1 MSGGGKGGSQ
11 TTQVTIPSWVREA
24 AQSNLDRADQISQI
38 GYVPYYGPDVAA
50 FQPSQTAAFQNTA
63 DALGAFGMQGA
74 MPNMPAQTTFAP
86 GVQGYS
92 SAPILEAAMN
102 ELQITRPGQYDAI
115 TGMFID
121 PVTGQGGYTQQ
132 HQQAAG
138 GGTSQPTGDGWMEEQ
153 RNNAFFDANRVPNSN
168 PFGDGGMFNGLGNGF
183 AGSVFGDGGFFDDSP
198 LDLGLID
205 GDGRLG
211 FMAGGGR
218 DGGGGGGGKGG

>member
-11 TTQVTIPSWVREA
+11 TTQVSIPAWVQEA
-24 AQSNLDRADQISQI
+24 AQNNLDRADQISQI

-50 FQPSQTAAFQNTA
+50 FQPAQNAAFQNTT

-74 MPNMPAQTTFAP
+74 MPNMPEPTTFAP

-102 ELQITRPGQYDAI
+102 ELQVTRPGQYDAI

-121 PVTGQGGYTQQ
+121 PVTGQGGYTPAPSNPIASMLQ
-132 HQQAAG
+132 G
-138 GGTSQPTGDGWMEEQ
+138 GGDGWMEEQ
-153 RNNAFFDANRVPNSN
+153 RNNAFFDENRVDNVN
-168 PFGDGGMFNGLGNGF
+168 PFGAGGMFNGMSGG
-183 AGSVFGDGGFFDDSP
+183 VFGDGGFFDDTRF
-198 LDLGLID
+198 DLGLID

-211 FMAGGGR
+211 FMAGDGR